1 MSGRAAAPPAASA
14 IWAACRER
22 ASPGPLAGELLR
34 VVESQEQVATSA
46 LVDDL
51 AEQALLE
58 DLLERSKPP
67 RPPGTE
73 RLHYL
78 LATPFRY
85 PPLAHGS
92 RFGARFEPSLLY
104 GARTL
109 RPALA
114 ETAYYRL
121 VFWHGMAQ
129 PPPSGRFLTQH
140 TLFGAAYRARRG
152 LRLQDPPFDA
162 HEPALRDPLCYEQTQ
177 ALGAALR
184 AEGVDAVE
192 YRSARDR
199 ERGIN
204 VALFTP
210 AALAR
215 RAPRFAQPWLC
226 DTRAGSVALSSP
238 AAGEVWR
245 FAREEFLVDGA
256 LPAPAA

>member
-1 MSGRAAAPPAASA
+1 V
-14 IWAACRER
+14 
-22 ASPGPLAGELLR
+22 PGPLAGELLR
-34 VVESQEQVATSA
+34 VVESQEQVATTA

-51 AEQALLE
+51 ADQAVLE
-58 DLLERSKPP
+58 DMIERTKPP
-67 RPPGTE
+67 RPPGTA

-104 GARTL
+104 GAREL

-121 VFWHGMAQ
+121 LFWDGMTK

-140 TLFGAAYRARRG
+140 TLFGAAYRTGNG

-162 HEPALRDPLCYEQTQ
+162 HEATLRDPVRYDETQ

-184 AEGVDAVE
+184 AGGVEAIE
-192 YRSARDR
+192 YLSARDR
-199 ERGIN
+199 TRGVN

-215 RAPRFAQPWLC
+215 REPRFQQPWLC
-226 DTRAGSVALSSP
+226 DTRGDGVTLS
-238 AAGEVWR
+238 GLLEGGVWR
-245 FAREEFLVDGA
+245 FTREEFLVDGA
-256 LPAPAA
+256 LPAPAV